1 MEEEKWRYIKISQ
14 IDDKIIKQLVN
25 NLKQDVSED
34 FFLSFDSLL
43 KINKRAES
51 EIERAIRQMDE
62 QHQFKKHIFKFLLN
76 YIKTDKIESPLLF
89 QLYSPDFLVR
99 AKAVLEIGKID
110 SLKYLNFL
118 LPLLRDPDDSVRW
131 SVINLLINKHI
142 NNSKIYKKLK
152 KHVENESNPI
162 IRKNLAKVFE
172 KV

>member
-25 NLKQDVSED
+25 NLKQDVSEE

-51 EIERAIRQMDE
+51 EIETAIKQLDE
-62 QHQFKKHIFKFLLN
+62 QHQFKKNIFKVLLN
-76 YIKTDKIESPLLF
+76 YIKTDKIEIPLLF

-99 AKAVLEIGKID
+99 AKAVLDLGKMD
-110 SLKYLNFL
+110 SFKYLNFL

-152 KHVENESNPI
+152 KHVEYESNPI
-162 IRKNLAKVFE
+162 IRKNLAKIFE